1 MILATFHTLDG
12 QEIIVTGEDLTA
24 CGRCELRRQREGK
37 NEPCHHCRP
46 KLGSILDG
54 IDITDMDLTEAGR
67 QLLKEKKDFREFH
80 TLNGEKVLIRAKDGE
95 KVLIKEQRPKFKGF
109 YQSARMTSP
118 EKKKVTITDEMIR
131 RAINKIVSEEIDKM
145 RKKLRGG
152 HKND

>member
-80 TLNGEKVLIRAKDGE
+80 TLKGEKVLIRAKDGE

-109 YQSARMTSP
+109 YQSARVAGS
-118 EKKKVTITDEMIR
+118 ERKKVVVNEKMIKK
-131 RAINKIVSEEIDKM
+131 AVNKIVSNKIDEW
-145 RKKLRGG
+145 RKKIKEA
-152 HKND
+152 HND